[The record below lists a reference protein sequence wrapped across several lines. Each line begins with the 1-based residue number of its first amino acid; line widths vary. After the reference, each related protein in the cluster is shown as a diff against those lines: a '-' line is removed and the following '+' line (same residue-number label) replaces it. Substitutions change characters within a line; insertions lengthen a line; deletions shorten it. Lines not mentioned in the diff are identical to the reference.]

1 MIIHS
6 SSKHAFDIEGL
17 GNETVNALVEKRLIN
32 NFSDVFTLHE
42 TQLLKLDGF
51 ASKSSFN
58 LINSIKK
65 SSQIELDRF
74 LYSLGILGVGRVL
87 AKNLAA
93 KFLKLS
99 NLRSASIEE
108 LEQVDDVGDIIAKSI
123 HDFFRSPSAIDIEK
137 LIENGVKIIENNEVD
152 DVIENGFFSNKLVVI
167 TGKFE
172 SLNRS
177 DIISLL
183 EKHGARVLGSLS
195 KKTDFLICGDQPGS
209 KLKRANELNVQV
221 IEEADF
227 LSKLEQ

>member
-1 MIIHS
+1 M
-6 SSKHAFDIEGL
+6 
-17 GNETVNALVEKRLIN
+17 
-32 NFSDVFTLHE
+32 
-42 TQLLKLDGF
+42 
-51 ASKSSFN
+51 
-58 LINSIKK
+58 
-65 SSQIELDRF
+65 
-74 LYSLGILGVGRVL
+74 
-87 AKNLAA
+87 
-93 KFLKLS
+93 
-99 NLRSASIEE
+99 RSASIEE

-137 LIENGVKIIENNEVD
+137 LIENGVKIIENNDVD

-209 KLKRANELNVQV
+209 KLKQANELNVQV